1 MRPIPTD
8 ATRFVVCVSVC
19 LLSTLVSSAKTY
31 ELIEMSLKGGRSTHV
46 GQGASEY
53 DRSICAAVAAM
64 QNVAIFSAATC
75 QLSLLLGLHY
85 TIIIIM
91 IVSTKDETLQ
101 IAAADAPSVAGRLT
115 T

>member
-1 MRPIPTD
+1 
-8 ATRFVVCVSVC
+8 
-19 LLSTLVSSAKTY
+19 
-31 ELIEMSLKGGRSTHV
+31 
-46 GQGASEY
+46 
-53 DRSICAAVAAM
+53 M
-64 QNVAIFSAATC
+64 QNVATFSVATC

-85 TIIIIM
+85 TIIIIIM